1 MSEYTYETPS
11 HDEYFKTLLTYLKTE
26 EEKNMYEVLKNGRCE
41 IIPVMGQY
49 SGHRWNAYY
58 TTIHFYIS
66 LPKYEKVSTIGEEK
80 LKEICNKI
88 MPKKCGF
95 DVMNIEFTPE
105 VSSADL
111 SLSEEIDAFIE
122 GESERIVPFILSE
135 EIKENGK
142 EMARIYVY
150 LYCIENMIRRF
161 IETVAK
167 KRYGESYM
175 EDLSLNN
182 RIRNKIKRRKKQEE
196 DNKWIGHSRGSDIFY
211 LDFKEL
217 SNIFQNNWQLF
228 KSFFPNQEWITTKIN
243 DLAEIR
249 NFIAHN
255 SSSIPAS
262 QKKLIEAYY
271 ENLLGQIGDALEDDG
286 S

>member
-1 MSEYTYETPS
+1 LTEYTYKPPA
-11 HDEYFKTLLTYLKTE
+11 DDDYFKRLLIYLKTE
-26 EEKNMYEVLKNGRCE
+26 GEEEIYNLLKNGRCE
-41 IIPVMGQY
+41 IVPTMGQF
-49 SGHRWNAYY
+49 SRKRWNAYF
-58 TTIHFYIS
+58 TTVYFYVPFS
-66 LPKYEKVSTIGEEK
+66 KYEKTPTIDEER

-88 MPKKCGF
+88 MPKKAGL
-95 DVMNIEFTPE
+95 DVMKIEFTPD
-105 VSSADL
+105 VSSEDQT
-111 SLSEEIDAFIE
+111 LSEEIDEFIE

-135 EIKENGK
+135 QIKENGK

-161 IETVAK
+161 IETIAK
-167 KRYGESYM
+167 KRYGGSYM

-196 DNKWIGHSRGSDIFY
+196 DNKWVGYSRGSDIFY

-228 KSFFPNQEWITTKIN
+228 EPFFPTQEWITTKIN

-286 S
+286 D

>member
-1 MSEYTYETPS
+1 MTEYTYKPPA
-11 HDEYFKTLLTYLKTE
+11 DDDYFKRLLIYLKTE
-26 EEKNMYEVLKNGRCE
+26 GEEEIYNLLKNGRCE
-41 IIPVMGQY
+41 IVPTMGQF
-49 SGHRWNAYY
+49 SRKRWNAYF
-58 TTIHFYIS
+58 TTVYFYVPFS
-66 LPKYEKVSTIGEEK
+66 KYEKTPTIDEER

-88 MPKKCGF
+88 MPKKAGL
-95 DVMNIEFTPE
+95 DVMKIEFTPD
-105 VSSADL
+105 VSSEDQT
-111 SLSEEIDAFIE
+111 LSEEIDEFIE

-135 EIKENGK
+135 QIKENGK

-161 IETVAK
+161 IETIAK
-167 KRYGESYM
+167 KRYGGSYM

-196 DNKWIGHSRGSDIFY
+196 DNKWVGYSRGSDIFY

-228 KSFFPNQEWITTKIN
+228 EPFFPTQEWITTKIN

-286 S
+286 D

>member
-1 MSEYTYETPS
+1 MTEYTYKPPA
-11 HDEYFKTLLTYLKTE
+11 DDDYFKRLLIYLKTE
-26 EEKNMYEVLKNGRCE
+26 GEEEIYNLLKNGRCE
-41 IIPVMGQY
+41 IVPTMGQF
-49 SGHRWNAYY
+49 SRKRWNAYF
-58 TTIHFYIS
+58 TTVYFYIPFS
-66 LPKYEKVSTIGEEK
+66 KYEKTPTIDEER

-88 MPKKCGF
+88 MPKKAGL
-95 DVMNIEFTPE
+95 DVMKIEFTPD
-105 VSSADL
+105 VSSEDQT
-111 SLSEEIDAFIE
+111 LSEEIDEFIE
-122 GESERIVPFILSE
+122 GESERIVPSILSE
-135 EIKENGK
+135 QIKENGK

-161 IETVAK
+161 IETIAK
-167 KRYGESYM
+167 KRYGGSYM

-196 DNKWIGHSRGSDIFY
+196 DNKWVGYSRGSDIFY

-228 KSFFPNQEWITTKIN
+228 EPFFPTQEWITTKIN

-286 S
+286 D